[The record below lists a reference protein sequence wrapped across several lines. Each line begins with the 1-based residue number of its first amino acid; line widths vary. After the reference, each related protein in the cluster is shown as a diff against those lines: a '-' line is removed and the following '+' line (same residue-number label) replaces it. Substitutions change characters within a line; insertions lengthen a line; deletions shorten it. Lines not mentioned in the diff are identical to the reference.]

1 VEAEK
6 NTRIVVARKPKM
18 NYDDAI
24 AFLTS
29 GEGEIIPGIER
40 ISSLIQSLSNP
51 HAGMKIVHIAGTN
64 GKGSVA
70 AFVSSVLTE
79 AGFIVGKFNSP
90 WISNINEVVLVGEEK
105 IADQEICDIAEEMF
119 AVAGECTAFEKLTAL
134 AFCHFRNRN
143 CQYVVLEAG
152 MGGAFDATNFI
163 NTSVVS
169 VITKVSIDHQSF
181 LGETLAEIAKHKA
194 GIIKKGCPVICAP
207 QEFVVS
213 DAIKKV
219 AVSRNAKLTFLNFD
233 DLTVIEMNLNGSRFC
248 LEGKEYVISL
258 VGEHQIENAFLA
270 VKVLD
275 LLDLDYETIRIGLSK
290 TAWAG
295 RFQIICRQP
304 WVILDGAHNVEGMKS
319 LVSNLKLFFSN
330 QKIIFVFGALK
341 DKEVKRMT
349 SIMAEVAGEIHTVSL
364 ENSRAF
370 QGKELAEIVG
380 IIFENV
386 YESDNISEAIK
397 IVMEKAQKDD
407 VIVACGSLFLGDK
420 FDTEVCKYVF

>member
-1 VEAEK
+1 MK
-6 NTRIVVARKPKM
+6 
-18 NYDDAI
+18 YDDAI

-105 IADQEICDIAEEMF
+105 ITDQEICDIAEEMF
-119 AVAGECTAFEKLTAL
+119 SVVGECTAFEKLTAL

-194 GIIKKGCPVICAP
+194 GIIKTGCPVICAP

-213 DAIKKV
+213 EAIKKV
-219 AVSRNAKLTFLNFD
+219 AVSRNSKLTFLNIN
-233 DLTVIEMNLNGSRFC
+233 DLTVIEMNLNGSRFY
-248 LEGKEYVISL
+248 LEGKEYVVSL

-270 VKVLD
+270 VKVLN
-275 LLDLDYETIRIGLSK
+275 LLDIDYESIRIGLSK
-290 TAWAG
+290 TTWAG

-304 WVILDGAHNVEGMKS
+304 WVILDGAHNVEGMKV

-341 DKEVKRMT
+341 DKEVKKMT

-364 ENSRAF
+364 ENRRAF
-370 QGKELAEIVG
+370 QGKQLAEFVRIV
-380 IIFENV
+380 FENV
-386 YESDNISEAIK
+386 YESDNINDAIK
-397 IVMEKAQKDD
+397 IVMEKARKEE

>member
-1 VEAEK
+1 
-6 NTRIVVARKPKM
+6 M